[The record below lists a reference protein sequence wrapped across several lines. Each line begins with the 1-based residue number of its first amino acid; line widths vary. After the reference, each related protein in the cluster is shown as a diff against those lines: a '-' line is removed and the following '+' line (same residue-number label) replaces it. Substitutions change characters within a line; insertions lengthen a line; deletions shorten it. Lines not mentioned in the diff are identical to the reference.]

1 MNHQTDNGMILNKIN
16 PKPDKKAPVQKGI
29 LTTTM
34 TAQGDTGAN
43 CSATD
48 TIDII
53 HNYVEFE
60 TPQEVGVFS
69 DDKTG
74 GAFRVDL
81 RTYFTKCNEM
91 DRPWKIIIFL
101 THLFNARKASLAS
114 RVPSFYSNFNSK

>member
-1 MNHQTDNGMILNKIN
+1 MILNKIN
-16 PKPDKKAPVQKGI
+16 PELDKTTPVQKGI

-34 TAQGDTGAN
+34 AAQSDTGAN

-53 HNYVEFE
+53 HHCVEFE

-74 GAFRVDL
+74 STLQALGEGVI
-81 RTYFTKCNEM
+81 
-91 DRPWKIIIFL
+91 KIISDQGSTMNWTVLYTPYSSGTTVLSPDIIPL
-101 THLFNARKASLAS
+101 IIRNHLLSTT
-114 RVPSFYSNFNSK
+114 